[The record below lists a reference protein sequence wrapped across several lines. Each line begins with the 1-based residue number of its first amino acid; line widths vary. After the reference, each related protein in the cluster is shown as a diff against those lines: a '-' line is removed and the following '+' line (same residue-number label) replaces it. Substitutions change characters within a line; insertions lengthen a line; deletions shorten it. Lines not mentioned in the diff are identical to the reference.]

1 MLLFASGVAA
11 AGCSPAFPE
20 ESTIRSAQAASTE
33 GLQVFV
39 PSYAFTCNGLI
50 TSVLIGADG
59 NMGGDDGFVFQI
71 WRPTSDGTFALIRSI
86 DTSGS
91 TQRISMNKLNFTASI
106 PVLSGDTIGYR
117 LQPVAQGD
125 EMHFLLNGNASQG
138 VKILTRSTSE
148 VVCQLSPCD
157 SLYTTRTGSA
167 PLISVEFGE

>member
-1 MLLFASGVAA
+1 M
-11 AGCSPAFPE
+11 
-20 ESTIRSAQAASTE
+20 
-33 GLQVFV
+33 

-50 TSVLIGADG
+50 TNVLIGADG
-59 NMGGDDGFVFQI
+59 SGGDDGFVFQI